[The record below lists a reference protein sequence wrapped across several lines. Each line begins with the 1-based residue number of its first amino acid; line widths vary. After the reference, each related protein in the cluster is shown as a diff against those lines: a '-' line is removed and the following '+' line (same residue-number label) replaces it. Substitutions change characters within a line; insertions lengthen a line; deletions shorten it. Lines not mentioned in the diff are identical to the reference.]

1 MARGT
6 ARGVRCVW
14 KVVRHAVAVFSTER
28 EDRHGTADYFEAQMT
43 DYDIQGPA
51 RVCAA
56 TGHALKP
63 GDRFFAVLAASA
75 GKMVRTDYA
84 ADAWPGPPQG
94 AVAYWAGKVPAAD
107 HKPRK
112 PVVNDD
118 LLLDCF
124 DRLKGS
130 GDPDGLN
137 FRYVA
142 ALLLMRRKRFKFEDA
157 ARDAQGRD
165 VLIVRDARGGAVH
178 HVIDPRLTDEQIAAV
193 QTEVFRVLGW
203 E

>member
-1 MARGT
+1 M
-6 ARGVRCVW
+6 
-14 KVVRHAVAVFSTER
+14 TE
-28 EDRHGTADYFEAQMT
+28 
-43 DYDIQGPA
+43 YDIQGPA

-56 TGHALKP
+56 TGRELQP
-63 GDRFFAVLAASA
+63 GDRFFAALVTDA
-75 GKMVRTDYA
+75 GKLVRTDFA
-84 ADAWPGPPQG
+84 ADAWRGPPAG
-94 AVAYWAGKVPAAD
+94 AVAFWAGKVPPVG

-124 DRLKGS
+124 DRLKES
-130 GDPDGLN
+130 ADPDGLN

-157 ARDAQGRD
+157 ARDDAGRD
-165 VLIVRDARGGAVH
+165 VMIVKDARGGAVH
-178 HVIDPRLTDEQIAAV
+178 HVIDPRLTDEQVTAV

>member
-1 MARGT
+1 M
-6 ARGVRCVW
+6 
-14 KVVRHAVAVFSTER
+14 TEY
-28 EDRHGTADYFEAQMT
+28 E
-43 DYDIQGPA
+43 IQGPA

-56 TGHALKP
+56 TGRELKP
-63 GDRFFAVLAASA
+63 GDRFFAALTEA
-75 GKMVRTDYA
+75 GGKLVRADYA
-84 ADAWPGPPQG
+84 ADAWPGPPPG
-94 AVAYWAGKVPAAD
+94 AVAYWAGKVPAAG
-107 HKPRK
+107 HRPKKP
-112 PVVNDD
+112 PINDE

-124 DRLKGS
+124 DRLKAS
-130 GDPDGLN
+130 ADPDGLN

-157 ARDAQGRD
+157 ARDEAGRD

-178 HVIDPRLTDEQIAAV
+178 HVTDPRLTDEQVATV

>member
-1 MARGT
+1 
-6 ARGVRCVW
+6 
-14 KVVRHAVAVFSTER
+14 
-28 EDRHGTADYFEAQMT
+28 MT

-56 TGHALKP
+56 TGRELKP
-63 GDRFFAVLAASA
+63 GDRFFAVLTESA
-75 GKMVRTDYA
+75 GKLVRTDVA
-84 ADAWPGPPQG
+84 AEAWTEPPQN
-94 AVAYWAGKVPAAD
+94 AVAYWAGKVPVAG

-112 PVVNDD
+112 AVVNDD

-124 DRLKGS
+124 DRLKDS
-130 GDPDGLN
+130 ADPDGLN

-142 ALLLMRRKRFKFEDA
+142 TLLLMRRKRFKFEDA
-157 ARDAQGRD
+157 ARDADGRD
-165 VLIVRDARGGAVH
+165 VLIVRDARGGAIH
-178 HVIDPRLTDEQIAAV
+178 HVVDPRLNDEQIVAV

>member
-1 MARGT
+1 M
-6 ARGVRCVW
+6 
-14 KVVRHAVAVFSTER
+14 TE
-28 EDRHGTADYFEAQMT
+28 
-43 DYDIQGPA
+43 YDIGGPT
-51 RVCAA
+51 RVCAVS
-56 TGHALKP
+56 GRELKP
-63 GDRFFAVLAASA
+63 GDRFFAVLLEGG
-75 GKMVRTDYA
+75 GKLTRTDYA

-94 AVAYWAGKVPAAD
+94 AVAYWAGKVPQAGT
-107 HKPRK
+107 KPRK
-112 PVVNDD
+112 PAVNDD

-142 ALLLMRRKRFKFEDA
+142 TLLLMRRKRFKFEDA
-157 ARDAQGRD
+157 SRDDQGRD
-165 VLIVRDARGGAVH
+165 VMIVRDARGGAIH
-178 HVIDPRLTDEQIAAV
+178 HVVDPRLTEDQIATV

>member
-1 MARGT
+1 MI
-6 ARGVRCVW
+6 
-14 KVVRHAVAVFSTER
+14 
-28 EDRHGTADYFEAQMT
+28 DYE
-43 DYDIQGPA
+43 IQGPA

-56 TGHALKP
+56 TGRELKP
-63 GDRFFAVLAASA
+63 GDRFFAVLTEDA
-75 GKMVRTDYA
+75 GKLLRTDYA
-84 ADAWPGPPQG
+84 ADAWPGPPSG
-94 AVAYWAGKVPAAD
+94 AVAFWAGKVSVAG

-124 DRLKGS
+124 NRLKES
-130 GDPDGLN
+130 TDPAGLN

-157 ARDAQGRD
+157 ARDEQGRD
-165 VLIVRDARGGAVH
+165 LLIVRDARGGAVH
-178 HVIDPRLTDEQIAAV
+178 QVTDPRLTDEQIAAV

>member
-1 MARGT
+1 
-6 ARGVRCVW
+6 
-14 KVVRHAVAVFSTER
+14 
-28 EDRHGTADYFEAQMT
+28 MT

-56 TGHALKP
+56 TGRELKP
-63 GDRFFAVLAASA
+63 GDRFFAVLATDS
-75 GKMVRTDYA
+75 GRLVRTDYA
-84 ADAWPGPPQG
+84 ADASPGPPPG
-94 AVAYWAGKVPAAD
+94 AVAYWAGKVPHAG
-107 HKPRK
+107 HKPKK

-130 GDPDGLN
+130 TDPDGLN

-157 ARDAQGRD
+157 ARDDQGRD
-165 VLIVRDARGGAVH
+165 VLIVRDSRGGAIH
-178 HVIDPRLTDEQIAAV
+178 HVIDPRLTDE
-193 QTEVFRVLGW
+193 TRPP
-203 E
+203 

>member
-1 MARGT
+1 
-6 ARGVRCVW
+6 
-14 KVVRHAVAVFSTER
+14 
-28 EDRHGTADYFEAQMT
+28 MT
-43 DYDIQGPA
+43 DYDIQGPT

-56 TGHALKP
+56 TGRELKP
-63 GDRFFAVLAASA
+63 GDRFFAMLNESA
-75 GKMVRTDYA
+75 GKLVRSDFA
-84 ADAWPGPPQG
+84 ADAWPGAPPN
-94 AVAYWAGKVPAAD
+94 AVAFWSGKVPAAG

-124 DRLKGS
+124 DRLK
-130 GDPDGLN
+130 DTADADGLN

-142 ALLLMRRKRFKFEDA
+142 TLLLMRRKRFKFEDA
-157 ARDAQGRD
+157 ARDANGRD
-165 VLIVRDARGGAVH
+165 VLIVRDARGGAIH
-178 HVIDPRLTDEQIAAV
+178 HVVDPRLNDEQVAAV